1 MGDKKH
7 ELIKDLIRRANELPV
22 RDDVQLTAL
31 RARVRMVLNNVFE
44 DEEKINRYEDEVNFK
59 INFYPILGGGDNSYR
74 YNVWNEG
81 QAKLLELLKVIEEDY
96 LISVDNKKPVH
107 NAFSDRIFIVH
118 GHDKGMRESVARIIS
133 RLGLSPVILHE
144 QANLGKTII
153 EKFEDEA
160 SDVGFAVVLLSPDDE
175 GRERGKEELRPR
187 ARQNVVFE
195 HGFFFAKLGR
205 SRVVALY
212 RDEEGFE
219 KPSDVDGVLYVPY
232 DDAGAWKID
241 LVRELQ
247 ACGYEVSADD
257 IV

>member
-1 MGDKKH
+1 M
-7 ELIKDLIRRANELPV
+7 
-22 RDDVQLTAL
+22 
-31 RARVRMVLNNVFE
+31 
-44 DEEKINRYEDEVNFK
+44 
-59 INFYPILGGGDNSYR
+59 
-74 YNVWNEG
+74 
-81 QAKLLELLKVIEEDY
+81 
-96 LISVDNKKPVH
+96 
-107 NAFSDRIFIVH
+107 
-118 GHDKGMRESVARIIS
+118 
-133 RLGLSPVILHE
+133 LGLSPVILHE

-175 GRERGKEELRPR
+175 GRARGKEELRPR